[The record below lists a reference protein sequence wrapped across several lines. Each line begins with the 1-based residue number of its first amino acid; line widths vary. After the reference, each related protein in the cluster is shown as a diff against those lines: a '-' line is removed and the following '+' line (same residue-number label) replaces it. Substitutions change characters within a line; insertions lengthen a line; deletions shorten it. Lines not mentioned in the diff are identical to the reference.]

1 MELKID
7 TIYYLEN
14 PEEGIS
20 KFATGSQLRYGDI
33 VKEVFGVADINDLLM
48 MIQYNKSFQECI
60 CKAHGITE
68 DQINLDLIFRV
79 ASNQDLQQLNNNAL
93 DQNNEGEILV
103 KE

>member
-14 PEEGIS
+14 PEDGIS

-60 CKAHGITE
+60 CKAHGVTE
-68 DQINLDLIFRV
+68 DQIKLELIFRV
-79 ASNQDLQQLNNNAL
+79 ASDEDLQQLKDNTL
-93 DQNNEGEILV
+93 GQNNEGEILV

>member
-20 KFATGSQLRYGDI
+20 KFATGSQLRYGDV

-60 CKAHGITE
+60 CKAHEITE

-79 ASNQDLQQLNNNAL
+79 ATNQDLQQLNNNAL
-93 DQNNEGEILV
+93 DPNN
-103 KE
+103 KAKF

>member
-1 MELKID
+1 MELNID

-14 PEEGIS
+14 PEDGIS

-60 CKAHGITE
+60 CKAHGVTE
-68 DQINLDLIFRV
+68 DQIKLELIFRV
-79 ASNQDLQQLNNNAL
+79 ASDEDLQQLK
-93 DQNNEGEILV
+93 DRTVSPIE
-103 KE
+103 